1 MKKRSHVSDYFMTQ
15 AEVAKVLN
23 LTRAEVQQIEYRALT
38 KLKQSGKLWK
48 YVGAKEN

>member
-15 AEVAKVLN
+15 EEVAKVLN
-23 LTRAEVQQIEYRALT
+23 LSRAEVQQIEYRALK

>member
-15 AEVAKVLN
+15 EEVAKVLN
-23 LTRAEVQQIEYRALT
+23 LSRAEVQQIEYQALK
-38 KLKQSGKLWK
+38 KLKQSDRLKK

>member
-1 MKKRSHVSDYFMTQ
+1 VKKRSHVGDYFMTR

-23 LTRAEVQQIEYRALT
+23 LSRAEVQQIEYKALT